1 MSATV
6 LVGRDGTVA
15 RITLNRPEKRNALSA
30 ELVAELK
37 AALRE
42 ADADPG
48 VRLVAIAGAGKD
60 FCSGADLAALRR
72 IADASTME
80 NVDDVDELAELFLLP
95 RRMRKPVVACVR
107 GRALAGGCGLAT
119 ACDMV
124 LAAEDAQFGYP
135 ETGIGFVPAMVMAI
149 TRRNVSE
156 KRAFDLLVGG
166 RAIGAAEA
174 ERIGLINRVFPD
186 DAFEAEVDAA
196 LLDLAARSPSAVQ
209 LSKRLLY
216 NSDGMSFE
224 AAVRAGA
231 DVNVVARATDD
242 MKAGVARF
250 LDRAGTR

>member
-1 MSATV
+1 
-6 LVGRDGTVA
+6 
-15 RITLNRPEKRNALSA
+15 
-30 ELVAELK
+30 
-37 AALRE
+37 
-42 ADADPG
+42 
-48 VRLVAIAGAGKD
+48 
-60 FCSGADLAALRR
+60 
-72 IADASTME
+72 E

-124 LAAEDAQFGYP
+124 LAAEGAQFGYP

-166 RAIGAAEA
+166 RTIGAAEA

-186 DAFEAEVDAA
+186 DVFDAEVDAA

-224 AAVRAGA
+224 AAIRAGA

-250 LDRAGTR
+250 LDRAETR